1 MSRRIYRK
9 IAKKHGVSIEEVR
22 QDIQNAIDLAYT
34 DSNLSPINIKA
45 QNAVLRKDEI
55 PTPDELICHIANEVQ
70 EDRRNIEVK

>member
-45 QNAVLRKDEI
+45 QNAVPRKGEI
-55 PTPDELICHIANEVQ
+55 PTPDELICHIANEVH
-70 EDRRNIEVK
+70 RRQP